1 MAFFETIEQAVA
13 FVWALPLGI
22 GKIVSTIGGFYVGIK
37 GVHFL
42 ADLSDN
48 TNSESKK

>member
-48 TNSESKK
+48 TNSKSKK